1 MKNALL
7 MKIEASYSLNFLVYI
22 QNLFLNR
29 YQNKDEWKFPY
40 LPSRGEFQEDFEMR
54 YREVW
59 SEVARRISENP
70 TNDLGIFIDE
80 KSLFYQRLFAQSE
93 DTLKEYNDIYHSFNV
108 WWQSMAGQFA
118 VESSISE
125 QGQTIYTQ
133 LAECLLE
140 KGITPQKEL
149 TLSLLYDDCLLAQL
163 DLPPYFAVVSIRDC
177 LVDKELIDKL
187 TEAFFTK

>member
-1 MKNALL
+1 MENTLL
-7 MKIEASYSLNFLVYI
+7 MKIEASYTLNFLVYI
-22 QNLFLNR
+22 QNIFLNR
-29 YQNKDEWKFPY
+29 QQNKDEWKFPY

-70 TNDLGIFIDE
+70 INDLEIFRE
-80 KSLFYQRLFAQSE
+80 KSLFYQRLFAQCE
-93 DTLKEYNDIYHSFNV
+93 RTLKEYEDIYHSFNV
-108 WWQSMAGQFA
+108 WWQSLAGQFA

-133 LAECLLE
+133 VAEWLLE

-149 TLSLLYDDCLLAQL
+149 TISLLYDDCLLA
-163 DLPPYFAVVSIRDC
+163 DFDFSSYFAAISIRDF
-177 LVDKELIDKL
+177 LVEKELIDKL
-187 TEAFFTK
+187 TGTFFTK